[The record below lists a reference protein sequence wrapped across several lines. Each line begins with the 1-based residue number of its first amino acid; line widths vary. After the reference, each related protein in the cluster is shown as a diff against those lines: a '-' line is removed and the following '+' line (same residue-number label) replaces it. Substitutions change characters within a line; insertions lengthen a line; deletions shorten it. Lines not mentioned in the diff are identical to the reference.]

1 MYKFLEENSYIIMAL
16 VIVLILVYITKV
28 QKKIEEFAW
37 FRRAAR
43 SVSRG
48 VKKAGRA
55 AGGAIKKAVKKAVDK
70 VKRKFKKIIN
80 KIKKAAMKVVNEFKK
95 VFKKIGKAF
104 KNLWNIIKKLPKKI
118 MKFMGKI
125 LYTVSKTFGSFLWKG
140 MVVIFKFIA
149 KLTKNFI
156 LLITKPIRKHVMFVG
171 AAFALF
177 GSACGCAA
185 YLYYIQLPKKQD
197 NSDIPEIIDP
207 DIITIPAEPEQPV
220 VP

>member
-37 FRRAAR
+37 FRKAAR

-104 KNLWNIIKKLPKKI
+104 KKLWNIIKKLPKKI

-149 KLTKNFI
+149 KLTKNLI
-156 LLITKPIRKHVMFVG
+156 LLITKPIRKHIMFVG

-177 GSACGCAA
+177 GSACGCAV

-197 NSDIPEIIDP
+197 NSNIPEIIDP
-207 DIITIPAEPEQPV
+207 DIIPIPAEPEQPV

>member
-1 MYKFLEENSYIIMAL
+1 
-16 VIVLILVYITKV
+16 
-28 QKKIEEFAW
+28 
-37 FRRAAR
+37 
-43 SVSRG
+43 
-48 VKKAGRA
+48 
-55 AGGAIKKAVKKAVDK
+55 
-70 VKRKFKKIIN
+70 
-80 KIKKAAMKVVNEFKK
+80 MKVVNEFKK

-156 LLITKPIRKHVMFVG
+156 LLITKPIRKHIMFVG

-197 NSDIPEIIDP
+197 NSDIPEIIEIIDP
-207 DIITIPAEPEQPV
+207 DIIPIPAEPEQPV